1 VPCLRERF
9 PAPAVMGIVNVTPD
23 SFSDGGRFLAPDD
36 AIAHG
41 LRLVAEGAD
50 LLDVGGESSRPGSD
64 PVRADVE
71 LARVLPVIEALAAR
85 AGVPISIDTTK
96 ASVARAALAAGAS
109 MVNDVSAFRGDPD
122 MAAVVAEAG
131 VAVCLMHM
139 LGRPKTMQDDPR
151 YDDVVSEVAA
161 FLAER
166 ARAAEA
172 AGVDR
177 ACICVDPGFGFGKTA
192 DHNLALLRRL
202 DAIAAVGY
210 PVLVGVSRKRF
221 VGALARSERFDDAAR
236 VAGTVAANVAAFARG
251 GWMFRVH
258 DVLPNRAGLAV
269 AAAVGGA

>member
-50 LLDVGGESSRPGSD
+50 VLDVGGESTRPGSD
-64 PVRADVE
+64 PVPADVE
-71 LARVLPVIEALAAR
+71 LARVLPVVEALAAG

>member
-50 LLDVGGESSRPGSD
+50 LLDVGGESTRPGSD

>member
-50 LLDVGGESSRPGSD
+50 LLDVGGESTRPGSD

-131 VAVCLMHM
+131 VPVCLMHM

>member
-50 LLDVGGESSRPGSD
+50 LLDVGGESTRPGSD

-131 VAVCLMHM
+131 VAVCHMHM

>member
-1 VPCLRERF
+1 
-9 PAPAVMGIVNVTPD
+9 MGIVNVTPD

-50 LLDVGGESSRPGSD
+50 LLDVGGESTRPGSD

>member
-50 LLDVGGESSRPGSD
+50 LLDVGGESTRPGSD
-64 PVRADVE
+64 PVPADVE
-71 LARVLPVIEALAAR
+71 LARVLPVVEALAAR